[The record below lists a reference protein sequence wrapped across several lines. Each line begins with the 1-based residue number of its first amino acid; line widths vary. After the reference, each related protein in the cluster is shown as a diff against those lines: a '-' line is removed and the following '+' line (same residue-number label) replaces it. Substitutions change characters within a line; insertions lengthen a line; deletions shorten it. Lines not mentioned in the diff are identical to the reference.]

1 MKHQLKHYQ
10 FWRKNKVNK
19 ITLTELDKFFRE
31 FLNIENFLADPSKN
45 GIQISNY
52 QPNIKEIKKIG
63 FAVDACEASA
73 IKAAELGC
81 DILFVHHGIFWGHE
95 QTLTGNHYKRIYQF
109 LKNDMAL
116 YACHIPLDA
125 NKITGNNF
133 GLAKMLDLK
142 NIEEFGLWRGMSIGA
157 KGCFSQNYSIEEVAE
172 KLKKLGMKNPH
183 ILKLGKDTIKTVGI
197 ISGGAGDD
205 VTEAIAE
212 NLDLYITGEIGHENF
227 HIAKEGNIN
236 VIGLGH
242 YDSETIGVNLVKEKV
257 EKELSLETVFI
268 DLPTGL

>member
-1 MKHQLKHYQ
+1 MKK
-10 FWRKNKVNK
+10 K
-19 ITLTELDKFFRE
+19 ITLIELDKYFRD
-31 FLNIENFLADPSKN
+31 FLNLESFLADPSKN

-52 QPNIKEIKKIG
+52 EPTLKEIKKIG
-63 FAVDACEASA
+63 FAVDACEASG

-81 DILFVHHGIFWGHE
+81 DLLFVHHGIFWGHE
-95 QTLTGNHYKRIYQF
+95 QTISGNHYKRIYPF

-125 NKITGNNF
+125 NKIVGNNF
-133 GLAKMLDLK
+133 GLAKMLKLE

-157 KGCFSQNYSIEEVAE
+157 KGSFSKSHSIEEVE
-172 KLKKLGMKNPH
+172 DLLIELGMKNPH
-183 ILKLGKDTIKTVGI
+183 TLKLGKDVIKTVGI

-227 HIAKEGNIN
+227 HVAKEGNIN

-242 YDSETIGVNLVKEKV
+242 YDSETIGVNLVKEKI
-257 EKELSLETVFI
+257 EKELSIETIFI